1 MIDDDDSEL
10 LISGLL
16 VFSSLALSIIQVV
29 IRAFL
34 NTLLLRGAEID
45 VYARPALLTT
55 DFP

>member
-16 VFSSLALSIIQVV
+16 VFSSLALSIIQVF